1 MVQIVHEIVSTVCDW
16 VTTTITTFR
25 EVVETVCRWLPWPL
39 NKLCDLVVTIIKI
52 VETVVEWVCEEVI
65 ERIFVWVE
73 KILVYVEY
81 IVRWVCWIIT
91 LPLRLIGLLQCWIT
105 SGRALRTMPVCVVII
120 SNENDELAASESDV
134 AARMADAAAILDDQ
148 CNIDLVVEY
157 ARRATA
163 RILLW
168 HFL

>member
-25 EVVETVCRWLPWPL
+25 EVVETICRWLPWPL

-73 KILVYVEY
+73 KSSYMSNTSSGGCAGSSRSLYGSSACCNAGSLVDTHAE
-81 IVRWVCWIIT
+81 RCLSAW
-91 LPLRLIGLLQCWIT
+91 
-105 SGRALRTMPVCVVII
+105 
-120 SNENDELAASESDV
+120 
-134 AARMADAAAILDDQ
+134 
-148 CNIDLVVEY
+148 
-157 ARRATA
+157 
-163 RILLW
+163 
-168 HFL
+168 